1 MRFSD
6 IPGHSDIIDKLKR
19 AVDEGRVSHA
29 QLFTGPE
36 GCGSLALALA
46 YAQYV
51 SCNNR
56 KEGDSC
62 DTCKSCEKYKKYIH
76 PDLHFSFPV
85 VNNRKN
91 VDPLSINFMTEW
103 REFLLKSPYF
113 TLNDWLDYI
122 KAGNSQAVITVGE
135 ANEIIRQLSL
145 KSFESDYKVMII
157 WLPEKMNVQASNSLL
172 KLLEEPP
179 EKTLFLLVS
188 DDPDKLLPTILSR
201 CQMVKIPA
209 FTDAEMSSFL
219 ETRYNVPTDKAS
231 DLAHVANGNIC
242 KAIELASASDDTD
255 KSFLEWFISM
265 MRNAYLFRIKND
277 AIKLVTWAE
286 ELSSV
291 GRETQKGF
299 LIYAMGMIRENLM
312 LSLGDVSGRLVHM
325 SDDEADF
332 SKKFHQFINERNVF
346 YFSNELNL
354 AYSHIEA
361 NGNAKLV
368 FLDLGLKIARHIC
381 D

>member
-6 IPGHSDIIDKLKR
+6 IPGHSDIIGKLKR

-36 GCGSLALALA
+36 GCGSLAMAMA

-51 SCNNR
+51 SCENR
-56 KEGDSC
+56 HGGDSC
-62 DTCKSCEKYKKYIH
+62 GTCKSCDKYEKIIH

-91 VDPLSINFMTEW
+91 IDPLSSNFMTEW
-103 REFLLKSPYF
+103 REYLLMSPYF
-113 TLNDWLDYI
+113 TINGWLDYI

-135 ANEIIRQLSL
+135 SNEIIKQLNL

-157 WLPEKMNVQASNSLL
+157 WLPEKMNVQASNALL

-179 EKTLFLLVS
+179 DKTLFLLVS
-188 DDPDKLLPTILSR
+188 DDSDKLLPTIISR

-209 FTDAEMSSFL
+209 FSDDEMTAFL
-219 ETRYNVPTDKAS
+219 INRYNISPDKAPGM
-231 DLAHVANGNIC
+231 AHVANGNIC
-242 KAIELASASDDTD
+242 KAMELAMATDDTD
-255 KSFLEWFISM
+255 RSYLEWFMSM
-265 MRNAYLFRIKND
+265 MRLAYLFRTKHD
-277 AIKLVTWAE
+277 ATKLVAWAE
-286 ELSSV
+286 ELATV
-291 GRETQKGF
+291 GREMQKGF
-299 LIYAMGMIRENLM
+299 LIYSIGMIRENLM
-312 LSLGDVSGRLVHM
+312 LSYGDTKGRLVHM
-325 SDDEADF
+325 ADDEAEF
-332 SKKFHQFINERNVF
+332 SMKFHRFINDRNVF

-368 FLDLGLKIARHIC
+368 FLDLGLKIAKHIC